1 MQINLMKMSTQK
13 YGFVKKI
20 NSVSFG
26 CSRFLQDDAYTRKA
40 DLQSTTRLAGTDIY
54 EHKNSSWSY
63 ILKHEREL
71 EKLGYKMNR
80 QQKLVSS
87 KLTLTVHYPQLISF
101 GKKVRAALYLNWLS
115 FCWGSCERVKNW
127 LLVWEHI
134 TSGVFVTLIM
144 VRA

>member
-54 EHKNSSWSY
+54 EHN

-101 GKKVRAALYLNWLS
+101 GKKVRAALYLNSLS
-115 FCWGSCERVKNW
+115 FCWGSCERVKN
-127 LLVWEHI
+127 
-134 TSGVFVTLIM
+134 
-144 VRA
+144 